1 MDKRQL
7 HHAWTK
13 IRKVKPWYF
22 LVIAVVAGIVAAFA
36 LRHNN
41 VHMIGLKNAVYA
53 ADKNNG
59 DTEKALQNLQVY
71 VTSHM
76 NTDLAAG
83 QDAVY
88 PPIQLKYTY
97 DRLVQ
102 KASNKLSTANTQ
114 LYNDAQKHCE
124 ALDPTDFSGRNR
136 VPCIQQY
143 VNDHG
148 ANLPTIPESL
158 YKFDFVSPLWSPDLA
173 GWSSVVTLV
182 SFLIFIALLVINRW
196 LKRKTS

>member
-7 HHAWTK
+7 HHVWTK
-13 IRKVKPWYF
+13 IRHVRPWYF
-22 LVIAVVAGIVAAFA
+22 LILALVAGIVAVFA
-36 LRHNN
+36 LRHNY
-41 VHMIGLKNAVYA
+41 VHMVGLKNAVYA

-76 NTDLAAG
+76 NTELATG
-83 QDAVY
+83 PDAIY

-102 KASNKLSTANTQ
+102 KQAHNLSSANTQ

-143 VNDHG
+143 VKDHG
-148 ANLPTIPESL
+148 SSLSSIPESL
-158 YKFDFVSPLWSPDLA
+158 YKFDFVSPRWSPDLA
-173 GWSSVVTLV
+173 GWSLLIAVLSVLA
-182 SFLIFIALLVINRW
+182 FIALVVIRRW
-196 LKRKTS
+196 LKRTTT